1 MTQRNTRTQTF
12 QAADHGAGLPLRVLA
27 ASILLLVLLITVQ
40 TGAGMGFA

>member
-1 MTQRNTRTQTF
+1 MTQRNTRTQMF
-12 QAADHGAGLPLRVLA
+12 QAAGHGAGLPPRLLT